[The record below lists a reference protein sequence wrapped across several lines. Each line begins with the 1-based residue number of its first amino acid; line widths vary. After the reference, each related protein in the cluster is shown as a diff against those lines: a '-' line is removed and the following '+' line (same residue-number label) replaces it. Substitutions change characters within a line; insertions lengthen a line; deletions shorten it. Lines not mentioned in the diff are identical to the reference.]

1 MNHNTGDLVRNL
13 LAEADT
19 IPPVGGDLDKVCAFH
34 LPLERKITALGTA
47 LGFIG
52 DGIDRLERRADSA
65 NGVNAAQ
72 SVSIAVLKSRSAM
85 FGVIGGLVA
94 AGLFELGLVFLPK
107 WIGG

>member
-1 MNHNTGDLVRNL
+1 MKSTGDLVRNL

-52 DGIDRLERRADSA
+52 DGLDRLERRADSA
-65 NGVNAAQ
+65 NGVNTSQ
-72 SVSIAVLKSRSAM
+72 EVSIAVLKSRAAT
-85 FGVIGGLVA
+85 FGIIGGLVA
-94 AGLFELGLVFLPK
+94 AGVFEIGLVFLTK